1 MCRAGE
7 NSLEVSMQDIVG
19 VRRAHDNGDKA
30 ELTVAAI
37 VGDIQDSA

>member
-1 MCRAGE
+1 MILRT
-7 NSLEVSMQDIVG
+7 MQAQLVFG

-30 ELTVAAI
+30 ELAVAAI